1 MFEPSHRIRQV
12 EELRV
17 IDVMHPGMISCPP
30 ETSLRTVARMM
41 ATYRVHA
48 VVVHVH
54 ATRSP
59 SGEHWGVVTDADLVR
74 AAHEADLDE
83 VTAEQIAASP
93 VLVVTT
99 VDPLERVVQLMVEH
113 EVAHVIAIER
123 HSGRPLG
130 VVSTLDVARA
140 LVGRWPM
147 NVTKEADL
155 AGPGIGD
162 YAELERALPDDYRP
176 LLSPRRDDGGALR
189 RQAADRGQPL

>member
-1 MFEPSHRIRQV
+1 MTAAFEPSHRIRPLQD
-12 EELRV
+12 LRV

-48 VVVHVH
+48 IVTH
-54 ATRSP
+54 AQAD
-59 SGEHWGVVTDADLVR
+59 SGDEQWGVVTDADLMR
-74 AAHEADLDE
+74 TAWNADVDE
-83 VTAEQIAASP
+83 VSAGQIAASP

-99 VDPLERVVQLMVEH
+99 IDPLERVIQLMVEH

-140 LVGRWPM
+140 L
-147 NVTKEADL
+147 
-155 AGPGIGD
+155 AGV
-162 YAELERALPDDYRP
+162 ER
-176 LLSPRRDDGGALR
+176 
-189 RQAADRGQPL
+189 